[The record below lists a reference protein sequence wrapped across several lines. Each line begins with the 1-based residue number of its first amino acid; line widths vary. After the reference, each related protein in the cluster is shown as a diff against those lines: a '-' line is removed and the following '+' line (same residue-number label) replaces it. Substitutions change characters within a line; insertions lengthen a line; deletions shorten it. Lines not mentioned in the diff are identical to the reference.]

1 MRKPQVTRLIRQTA
15 VRYVVKQ
22 EGRPETHATLLTGV
36 ITDEKKILKKIREK
50 FPDREIVGIM
60 DHDVIKKL
68 YGMPEDEFLK
78 YAKELD
84 PKTRKALN

>member
-1 MRKPQVTRLIRQTA
+1 MRQPQVTRQIRQTA
-15 VRYVVKQ
+15 VRYVIKKD
-22 EGRPETHATLLTGV
+22 GRPETHATLLPGV
-36 ITDEKKILKKIREK
+36 ITDEKKILKKIRDK